1 MSAPAQAA
9 FRRHRGL
16 FNNLPSG
23 VGKCR
28 SRLGLRFDKP
38 YQTILE
44 RAQGLGAR
52 RVLCNTLRPNC
63 IGLLHFPVLPPASFP
78 KIRYV
83 IRPHRLVQ
91 AQGNQG
97 GGKPFDCLFHGFTSV
112 LV

>member
-52 RVLCNTLRPNC
+52 RVHRNTYCPNWF
-63 IGLLHFPVLPPASFP
+63 GLGLTPAPPPADT
-78 KIRYV
+78 I
-83 IRPHRLVQ
+83 
-91 AQGNQG
+91 
-97 GGKPFDCLFHGFTSV
+97 
-112 LV
+112 